1 VCKYDF
7 PVNLDTN
14 KTYYWRARSVYKQ
27 NDTIIGK
34 SKWSPVYS
42 FNIPEVSVSE
52 NIHNLYQ
59 VTAEEKQDEYEP
71 ALSPNGAMIAY
82 TIKNDDGSS
91 EIWIKKAI
99 PAADKTAPKKFE
111 DTPMKF
117 TSKTGKS
124 HDEEPQWSMDN
135 KSIIFTSDR
144 EGGVKNIWMRNLDS
158 IGNIQLTNNQYGCF
172 NAKVSP
178 DGKRLLYVTLTE
190 DKEPYIWIMNMDGS
204 KKTQLVKGT
213 NPSWARK
220 LNAIAYND
228 EISGQSEIFY
238 LNLNNGA
245 KEQLTNSQGNYSSV
259 KPLWSPDDKRIA
271 FASDKNGN
279 WDVWILELSGGR
291 KEKQITNLYVCDK
304 DPFWGNS
311 SKILYFT
318 SFRSGKGSLDV
329 WRGYIQ

>member
-1 VCKYDF
+1 
-7 PVNLDTN
+7 
-14 KTYYWRARSVYKQ
+14 
-27 NDTIIGK
+27 
-34 SKWSPVYS
+34 
-42 FNIPEVSVSE
+42 
-52 NIHNLYQ
+52 
-59 VTAEEKQDEYEP
+59 
-71 ALSPNGAMIAY
+71 
-82 TIKNDDGSS
+82 
-91 EIWIKKAI
+91 
-99 PAADKTAPKKFE
+99 
-111 DTPMKF
+111 
-117 TSKTGKS
+117 
-124 HDEEPQWSMDN
+124 
-135 KSIIFTSDR
+135 
-144 EGGVKNIWMRNLDS
+144 
-158 IGNIQLTNNQYGCF
+158 
-172 NAKVSP
+172 
-178 DGKRLLYVTLTE
+178 
-190 DKEPYIWIMNMDGS
+190 MDGS